1 MSRPSREIAM
11 PFFVPN
17 VGPSVYMTAATVA
30 AIERTGRKVE
40 RKEFHDYASAKAFAD
55 RILSR
60 VEDEK
65 GNPSDGKTPP
75 APAAAPAAAA
85 TAAAPAPA
93 AAKPATAPAAAPA
106 AAKPAAV
113 AKPAAPAPA
122 PAPAAA
128 KPAAPAAAPVPSP
141 STPPVPPP
149 APKH

>member
-1 MSRPSREIAM
+1 M

-40 RKEFHDYASAKAFAD
+40 RKEFHDYATAKAFAE

-75 APAAAPAAAA
+75 APAPAAAAPATAPAAAA
-85 TAAAPAPA
+85 A
-93 AAKPATAPAAAPA
+93 AAKPTATAPAAAPA
-106 AAKPAAV
+106 AAKPAAPAPV
-113 AKPAAPAPA
+113 AAKPAAPAP
-122 PAPAAA
+122 
-128 KPAAPAAAPVPSP
+128 SP
-141 STPPVPPP
+141 STPPAAPPAPP
-149 APKH
+149 APKY

>member
-1 MSRPSREIAM
+1 M

-17 VGPSVYMTAATVA
+17 VGPSVYMTADTVA

-40 RKEFHDYASAKAFAD
+40 RKEFHDYATAKLFAD

-75 APAAAPAAAA
+75 APPAAAVAPAAAA
-85 TAAAPAPA
+85 PA
-93 AAKPATAPAAAPA
+93 AAAPA
-106 AAKPAAV
+106 AAKPAA
-113 AKPAAPAPA
+113 
-122 PAPAAA
+122 
-128 KPAAPAAAPVPSP
+128 
-141 STPPVPPP
+141 PP

>member
-1 MSRPSREIAM
+1 MMSRTQEIAM

-40 RKEFHDYASAKAFAD
+40 RKEFHDYATAKAFAE

-65 GNPSDGKTPP
+65 GNPSDGRP
-75 APAAAPAAAA
+75 APSPPP
-85 TAAAPAPA
+85 APAPA
-93 AAKPATAPAAAPA
+93 AAAPATAPAAAAAAAKPTATAPAAAPA
-106 AAKPAAV
+106 AAKPAAPAPV
-113 AKPAAPAPA
+113 AAKPAAPAP
-122 PAPAAA
+122 
-128 KPAAPAAAPVPSP
+128 SP
-141 STPPVPPP
+141 STPPAAPPAPP

>member
-1 MSRPSREIAM
+1 M

-17 VGPSVYMTAATVA
+17 VGPSVYMTADTVA

-40 RKEFHDYASAKAFAD
+40 RKEFHDYATAKVFAD

-75 APAAAPAAAA
+75 APAPAAAAPAAAA
-85 TAAAPAPA
+85 MP
-93 AAKPATAPAAAPA
+93 AAKPASTAAAAPA
-106 AAKPAAV
+106 AAKPAA
-113 AKPAAPAPA
+113 PA
-122 PAPAAA
+122 
-128 KPAAPAAAPVPSP
+128 PSP
-141 STPPVPPP
+141 STPPAAPP

>member
-1 MSRPSREIAM
+1 MMSRTQEIAM

-40 RKEFHDYASAKAFAD
+40 RKEFHDYATAKAFAE

-65 GNPSDGKTPP
+65 GNPSDGRPAP
-75 APAAAPAAAA
+75 APAPAAAAPAAAPAAAA
-85 TAAAPAPA
+85 
-93 AAKPATAPAAAPA
+93 AKPA
-106 AAKPAAV
+106 V
-113 AKPAAPAPA
+113 

-128 KPAAPAAAPVPSP
+128 KPAAPAPSP
-141 STPPVPPP
+141 STPPAAPPAPP

>member
-1 MSRPSREIAM
+1 MRGQFQETAM

-40 RKEFHDYASAKAFAD
+40 RKEFLDYATAKAFAE

-65 GNPSDGKTPP
+65 GNPSDGRP
-75 APAAAPAAAA
+75 
-85 TAAAPAPA
+85 
-93 AAKPATAPAAAPA
+93 
-106 AAKPAAV
+106 
-113 AKPAAPAPA
+113 APAPA

-128 KPAAPAAAPVPSP
+128 APAAAPAAAASKTAAPVTAPAAAAAKPAAPAPVAAKPAAPAPSP
-141 STPPVPPP
+141 STPPAAPPAPP